1 MYVVGSL
8 AVALARQ
15 ELDVLYAYDEAVK
28 PSEDTKVEALAKKED

>member
-28 PSEDTKVEALAKKED
+28 PSEAKVEAVAKKED